1 MLSRFLC
8 INNFKTEL
16 AMRRTLKL
24 IGLAIGLTA
33 VGCTTKPLNNGY
45 EKQKPTYRVQVGTNK
60 GGIVDNTDLTAIGN
74 IPVDAYSGATSKG
87 LNVSGKVIVPLKRN
101 AVETGLDCMHN
112 GQSFTYNDGANGFV
126 GERKLGVNQL
136 MIPIT
141 YSIGLFRSKH
151 PEGLLQIKVGY
162 AAQLNIISVSDGN
175 GSLPNYSTKPF
186 SNGATLGF
194 STIPVRLKNGAKL
207 GFYIDGY
214 RGTQAYEDFYNRTE
228 FEMPGTAFIKYGIIY
243 QF

>member
-1 MLSRFLC
+1 MQRNSLFVGAMLAFLLMGC
-8 INNFKTEL
+8 ATSNVTTE
-16 AMRRTLKL
+16 RTSTKL
-24 IGLAIGLTA
+24 
-33 VGCTTKPLNNGY
+33 
-45 EKQKPTYRVQVGTNK
+45 TYRFQVGTNR
-60 GGIVDNTDLTAIGN
+60 GGVVENTDLTVVGS

-87 LNVSGKVIVPLKRN
+87 VNVSGKVIVPLKRN
-101 AVETGLDCMHN
+101 AIETGLDFMHN
-112 GQSFTYNDGANGFV
+112 GQTFAYNDDANGFV

-175 GSLPNYSTKPF
+175 GSMPNYSTKPF

-194 STIPVRLKNGAKL
+194 STTPFRLKNGAKL
-207 GFYIDGY
+207 GFYVDGY
-214 RGTQAYEDFYNRTE
+214 RGTQAYEDFYNRSE

>member
-1 MLSRFLC
+1 MGCATPNVTSERTSSRL
-8 INNFKTEL
+8 
-16 AMRRTLKL
+16 
-24 IGLAIGLTA
+24 
-33 VGCTTKPLNNGY
+33 
-45 EKQKPTYRVQVGTNK
+45 TYRLQVGTNR
-60 GGIVDNTDLTAIGN
+60 GGIVENTDLTVVGS

-87 LNVSGKVIVPLKRN
+87 VNLSGKAIIPLKKN
-101 AVETGLDCMHN
+101 AIETGLDFMHN
-112 GQSFTYNDGANGFV
+112 GQTFTYNDDVNGFM
-126 GERKLGVNQL
+126 GQRKLGVNQL

-141 YSIGLFRSKH
+141 YSIRLFRNKY

-162 AAQLNIISVSDGN
+162 AAQLNIISVSDGT
-175 GSLPNYSTKPF
+175 GSMPNYATKPF

-194 STIPVRLKNGAKL
+194 SITPFRLKNGAKL

-214 RGTQAYEDFYNRTE
+214 RGSQAYEDFYNKTE